1 MKHKEVKS
9 SFNFCLQLAGPS
21 FLYQQI
27 TPLARRSL
35 RLGEQ
40 IYEDFK
46 KRVQDTGLEG
56 HKYINK
62 SRRTAPGRILSLIG
76 STKQLLHYLFS
87 ITLATSP
94 PQRVQMPLSTSMPDS
109 IFPLTLPIPV
119 ISPHCL
125 HQTLSRTHLKNVFW
139 PNIFVGASLQI
150 LNIQQY
156 ASGLKLGPAAIL
168 NQNPII
174 EMDSNNL
181 SRMLPGIDSQIFLAR
196 GVSEGFIR

>member
-1 MKHKEVKS
+1 MIIKS

-27 TPLARRSL
+27 T
-35 RLGEQ
+35 Q

-156 ASGLKLGPAAIL
+156 ASGLKLGPAARVPAKPLGEDGIL